1 MDEQLSNE
9 QIKKRYDIISRELKI
24 IRESLKDSQK
34 QLADYKQIV
43 ENANSAIIRL
53 SLDGKVVYINPF
65 AEKVFNVRSIEVE
78 GKKIFDA
85 LPEQSVETARLIG
98 KMLRDLL
105 ELKIKYS
112 QYESKVTAKDGSVYW
127 IAWTNKILV
136 DEQGRQ
142 NGIISIGTDISRRKK
157 VEEALRESEFNL
169 TKAQEIAKIG
179 SWVWEIESDI
189 IHCSDYLFKILGIS
203 PVNSYSGLLGQ
214 LEKMILPEY
223 RNYIDR
229 KIQTAIKKGSTESYT
244 YQILHT
250 DGKFRWI
257 TEEVCL
263 LGDVDQKKQ
272 LLIGTIRDITEQKLA
287 DDKLREYLLIVS
299 SSSELMSLIDRDY
312 RYVNVN
318 QAYLDAYQKKAH
330 EIEGQTI
337 ASMFGE
343 QVFQEIIR
351 PNIDRCLL
359 GESIS
364 DKYWFDFPGSGH
376 RFVDAKYNPVREVDG
391 TISGVTVSARDIT
404 ELKTAEEQLTIFKL
418 FAEESGQGFGM
429 ADLDGKITYVNSTLC
444 RMAGFDSPEEVIGLL
459 IYKTYLKTYKTQ
471 LENEILPAIKKNG
484 QWTGEIDL
492 LRKDGSTIHTIE
504 NFFLIRN
511 ALGEDVA
518 FALTVTDIS
527 DRKLAEEALM
537 KSESN
542 FRSIFT
548 NAAIGIDVVDEK
560 GNFLQVNEAL
570 ANMMGYSAEE
580 LTKLDIESVTYS
592 EDIDKSFTPL
602 EEIFKNKK
610 NCYRIEKRYVRK
622 DGSVFWADL
631 SVSPYF
637 DVVTNQNLAIG
648 TIIDISQA
656 KMLQEELQRSKEEA
670 EQANQAKSEFLANM
684 SHEIRTPL
692 NAVIGFTELLESMV
706 TDRKQKSYL
715 DSIKAGGKN
724 LLMLINDIL
733 DLSKIEAGKLEFKYE
748 AINPYAPITEIKQI
762 FALKIEDKN
771 LQFLIDVDDEIPE
784 SLVLDEVR
792 LRQVI
797 FNLIGN
803 AIKFTDEGFVKFSVS
818 KLISEDDNSKI
829 DLLIAVQDSGIGI
842 PEDQLERIFDAFSQ
856 QSGQSNRKYG
866 GTGLGLSISKRL
878 VEMMG
883 GEISV
888 KSTVGKGSTFT
899 FRLRNVAIG
908 STLVNIHQ
916 DEAAF
921 SFDSI
926 RFRPATILIVDDI
939 ESNRKLI
946 TENFANDDLKV
957 IEAEDGEKAVLFA
970 EKFKPDLILMDI
982 RMPVMDGIEA
992 SRKLK
997 NKNET
1002 QSIPIVALTAS
1013 FRSKED
1019 EQVYSKLFDG
1029 YLGKPV
1035 ARVNLYKEL
1044 MKFLDYAEIVEA
1056 AKPVKSEGN
1065 DPISEINLTPEK
1077 VKALVEFADGTLQKQ
1092 WESASRYQMSDEIE
1106 DFAENVKRTGLE
1118 FGIRILTD
1126 YGENLLTYVD
1136 SFDLEMMDRTLKG
1149 FPEMIRALSK
1159 ALEKLD

>member
-1 MDEQLSNE
+1 MDGQLTHN
-9 QIKKRYDIISRELKI
+9 QLQQRYDIISHELNS

-34 QLADYKQIV
+34 QLSDYKQIV

-53 SLDGKVVYINPF
+53 SLDGKVDYINPF
-65 AEKVFNVRSIEVE
+65 AEKLFDVACIEVE

-85 LPEQSVETARLIG
+85 LPKRSGETAKVIR

-112 QYESKVTAKDGSVYW
+112 QYETKITSRDGIVYW
-127 IAWTNKILV
+127 IAWTNKILL
-136 DEQGRQ
+136 DNKGRQ
-142 NGIISIGTDISRRKK
+142 NGIISIGIDISRRKR

-179 SWVWEIESDI
+179 SWVWEIDTDV
-189 IHCSDYLFKILGIS
+189 IHCSGYLFKILGIE
-203 PVNSYSGLLGQ
+203 PVTGYSSLLKQ
-214 LEKMILPEY
+214 LDRMIVPEY
-223 RNYIDR
+223 RKYINK
-229 KIQTAIKKGSTESYT
+229 KIQTAIQKGSTQSYT
-244 YQILHT
+244 YQLLHP

-257 TEEVCL
+257 SEEVCL

-272 LLIGTIRDITEQKLA
+272 ILIGTIRDITEQKMA
-287 DDKLREYLLIVS
+287 EDKLREYMLIVS
-299 SSSELMSLIDRDY
+299 SSSELMSLIDQDY

-318 QAYLDAYQKKAH
+318 QAYLDAYQKKAD

-337 ASMFGE
+337 TEMFGE
-343 QVFQEIIR
+343 QIFQDIIR

-364 DKYWFDFPGSGH
+364 DQYWFDFPGNEQK
-376 RFVDAKYNPVREVDG
+376 FMDAKYNPVREVDG

-404 ELKTAEEQLTIFKL
+404 DLKTAEEQLTIFKL

-429 ADLDGKITYVNSTLC
+429 ADLDGRISYVNSTLC
-444 RMAGFDSPEEVIGLL
+444 KMAGFSKPEEVLGQL
-459 IYKTYLKTYKTQ
+459 IYKTYLRTYKKQ
-471 LENEILPAIKKNG
+471 LEEEILPDIRDKG

-511 ALGEDVA
+511 VLGEDVA

-527 DRKLAEEALM
+527 ERKLAEEALL

-548 NAAIGIDVVDEK
+548 NAAIGIDVVDEH
-560 GNFLQVNEAL
+560 GNFLQVNESM
-570 ANMMGYSAEE
+570 ANMMGYTAEE
-580 LTKLDIESVTYS
+580 LTNLDIKSVTYP
-592 EDIDKSFTPL
+592 EDIDKSFVPL
-602 EEIFKNKK
+602 EEIFIHKK
-610 NCYRIEKRYVRK
+610 KCYRIEKRYVRK

-637 DVVTNQNLAIG
+637 DVVTNKNLVIG
-648 TIIDISQA
+648 TIIDISRA
-656 KMLQEELQRSKEEA
+656 KILQEELQRSKEEA

-692 NAVIGFTELLESMV
+692 NAVIGFTELLEGLV
-706 TDRKQKSYL
+706 KDHKQKSYL
-715 DSIKAGGKN
+715 DSIKTGGKN
-724 LLMLINDIL
+724 LLVLINDIL

-748 AINPYAPITEIKQI
+748 AINPYALISEIKQI

-771 LQFLIDVDDEIPE
+771 LKFIIDVDDEIPE

-803 AIKFTDEGFVKFSVS
+803 AIKFTDKGFVKFSVS
-818 KLISEDDNSKI
+818 KLEFLEDTSKI
-829 DLLIAVQDSGIGI
+829 DLLIAVEDSGIGI
-842 PEDQLERIFDAFSQ
+842 PADQQQQIFDAFSQ

-883 GEISV
+883 GEISLT
-888 KSTVGKGSTFT
+888 SELGKGSTFT
-899 FRLRNVAIG
+899 FRLRDVAVGATQVNVPYDEG
-908 STLVNIHQ
+908 S
-916 DEAAF
+916 F
-921 SFDSI
+921 SFSSI
-926 RFRPATILIVDDI
+926 RFNPATILIVDDI

-946 TENFANDDLKV
+946 TENFSTKV
-957 IEAEDGEKAVLFA
+957 VKVVEAEDGEKAILIA
-970 EKFKPDLILMDI
+970 KQFKPDLILMDI

-992 SRKLK
+992 SKILK
-997 NKNET
+997 SNDET
-1002 QSIPIVALTAS
+1002 RQIPIVALTAS
-1013 FRSKED
+1013 FRYQED
-1019 EQVYSKLFDG
+1019 DKVYAKIFDG
-1029 YLGKPV
+1029 YLSKPV
-1035 ARVNLYKEL
+1035 SRVDLYHEL
-1044 MKFLDYAEIVEA
+1044 MRFLTYTESSE
-1056 AKPVKSEGN
+1056 KPSQNEDNVKPDDEDIFLS
-1065 DPISEINLTPEK
+1065 P
-1077 VKALVEFADGTLQKQ
+1077 LQLGKLNRVLNNSLEKQ
-1092 WESASRYQMSDEIE
+1092 WLNASEYQMSDEIE
-1106 DFAENVKRTGLE
+1106 SFAKNVKQAGTKFNIKLLIE
-1118 FGIRILTD
+1118 
-1126 YGENLLTYVD
+1126 YGENLFTYVD
-1136 SFDLEMMDRTLKG
+1136 SFDLEMMDKSLKYW
-1149 FPEMIRALSK
+1149 PEMIRRLR
-1159 ALEKLD
+1159 KLVKVK